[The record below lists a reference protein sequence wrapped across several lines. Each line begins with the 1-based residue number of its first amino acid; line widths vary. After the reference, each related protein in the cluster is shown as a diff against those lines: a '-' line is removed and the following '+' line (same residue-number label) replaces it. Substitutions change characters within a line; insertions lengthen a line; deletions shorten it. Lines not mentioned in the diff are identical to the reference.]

1 MNLEKAIKNINR
13 SLIKKQP
20 SSFNPTWIKYRCKVS
35 HQFIVNNVK
44 NEFNEPDWD
53 LVTASLDRQL
63 QKLWLNGLKKKQS
76 DKYSDESEVILVLT
90 PYREKLYTFVSQI
103 NQEDKKICDRISISL
118 VRLAQKGNLFAI
130 QKLKQLIPF
139 LINQWIEG
147 YKLNR
152 WRGYDDLIDRC
163 VDDCIRR
170 YRYSGSFIGYLNKT
184 MECSGRPLKSIEAF
198 SLDKKSQITDKVII
212 DKVSKDYNTGLIK
225 IYK

>member
-1 MNLEKAIKNINR
+1 MNFEKAIRNINR
-13 SLIKKQP
+13 SINKKQP
-20 SSFNPTWIKYRCKVS
+20 SSFTPTWIKYRCKVS
-35 HQFIVNNVK
+35 HQFIINNIK
-44 NEFNEPDWD
+44 NELGETDWD

-63 QKLWLNGLKKKQS
+63 QKLWLKGSRTKQPN
-76 DKYSDESEVILVLT
+76 KYSDEREVILLLT
-90 PYREKLYTFVSQI
+90 PYRKKLYTFVSQL
-103 NQEDKKICDRISISL
+103 NKEDRQICDRISINL

-163 VDDCIRR
+163 IDNCIRR

-184 MECSGRPLKSIEAF
+184 MECAGRPLKSIEAF
-198 SLDKKSQITDKVII
+198 SLDKKSQITDKAIV
-212 DKVSKDYNTGLIK
+212 DNVSKDYNTGEVK
-225 IYK
+225 IF

>member
-20 SSFNPTWIKYRCKVS
+20 SSFTPAWIKYRCKVS
-35 HQFIVNNVK
+35 HQFIVNNIK
-44 NEFNEPDWD
+44 NEFGEPDWD
-53 LVTASLDRQL
+53 LVTANLDRQL
-63 QKLWLNGLKKKQS
+63 QRLWLKGLKRKRPTE
-76 DKYSDESEVILVLT
+76 YRDESEVISAIT
-90 PYREKLYTFVSQI
+90 PHREKLYTFVSQI

-118 VRLAQKGNLFAI
+118 VRLAQRGNLFAI

-163 VDDCIRR
+163 IDNCIRR

-184 MECSGRPLKSIEAF
+184 MECEGRPLKSIEAF
-198 SLDKKSQITDKVII
+198 SLDKKSQITDKVMV
-212 DKVSKDYNTGLIK
+212 DNVSKDYNTGEIK
-225 IYK
+225 IF

>member
-20 SSFNPTWIKYRCKVS
+20 SSFTPTWIKYRCKIS

-44 NEFNEPDWD
+44 NEFGEPDWD
-53 LVTASLDRQL
+53 LVTANLDRQL
-63 QKLWLNGLKKKQS
+63 QRLWLKGLKKKEPN
-76 DKYSDESEVILVLT
+76 KYSDESEVVLVLT

-103 NQEDKKICDRISISL
+103 NQEDRIICDHISIRL
-118 VRLAQKGNLFAI
+118 VRLAQRGNLFAI

-163 VDDCIRR
+163 IDNCIRR
-170 YRYSGSFIGYLNKT
+170 YRYSGSFLGYLNKT
-184 MECSGRPLKSIEAF
+184 MECVGRPFKPLESLY
-198 SLDKKSQITDKVII
+198 LDKKSLITGKAVI
-212 DKVSKDYNTGLIK
+212 DRLAKDYDTGEIK
-225 IYK
+225 IF